1 MITQQYLAR
10 NIYTLGIALFAV
22 HCMWRSDQLSCFL
35 MSMFVFLAA
44 LVLAAIAVH
53 VAAQREGFLSI
64 DCGLDAKF
72 RGRKDTYTDIDYVS
86 DSPYVDGGENHKVA
100 AEFDTSATPEDR
112 RTLRSFPS
120 GLRNCYTLPTESGA
134 KYLVRMVF
142 FYGDYDGKTS
152 PSFEVHLGSNYWD
165 TFDGSSYWWSEAVF
179 IAWASWVPVC
189 LVNTGSG
196 TPFVNTVEL
205 RPLEAT
211 LYPQVTADESISAF
225 ARKNLGTNDTLI
237 RFPDD
242 PYDRFWEWDP
252 NSSWTNLSTKEPIL
266 QDGSFPVPI
275 PVLET
280 AVAPVNNGTVL
291 NVNTWKTYKRSFE
304 FTFFLHFSDI
314 QNTQLRLFDLY
325 VNDEQ
330 LMDKYS
336 PSYLAAGYVYSS
348 TWSKTTDGKY
358 NITLAASPTSVLPP
372 MINAYEVYN
381 NIPHDTPRTS
391 TKDFNTMM
399 AIKLEYGVKKNW
411 MGDPCFPAK
420 YRWNGVKCSD
430 LTENITRIISLDLS
444 NSNLTGLVSDN
455 FTFLTDLQFLGLSGN
470 SLNGPIPYSLCKRN
484 AGSLVVRYE
493 SGEDMCNKTISP
505 PPSRNRTAIVSI
517 SVVVP
522 MVAVSV
528 LVLSYLI
535 WRVKRKPKI
544 CTHDP
549 PKESELQSAP
559 GSTRSQGDHL
569 QNTEN
574 RRFTYME
581 LQKFTNKFERFIGQ
595 GGFGLVYYGRL
606 EDNSEV
612 AVKMRSESSSHG
624 LDEFLAEVHSLT
636 KVHHRNL
643 VSLVGYCW
651 EKDHLALVYEYMSR
665 GNLCDHLRGKH
676 GDETLDWATRVR
688 VVLEAAQGLD
698 YPHKGCS
705 LPIIHRDVKT
715 SNILLGQNLRAKIAD
730 FGLCKTYL
738 SETQTHISTNAAGSA
753 GYFDPEY
760 YHTGR
765 LTESSDV
772 YSFGVVLLEIATGEP
787 LILPGHGHIVQ
798 RMKQKM
804 ATGNI
809 TSVADARL
817 GGAYEVT
824 SMWKLVDT
832 AIACTADAAVGRP
845 TMAAVV
851 AQLKESI
858 ALEEARV
865 DSAVRVSPV
874 SDTVALVST
883 FSPSAR

>member
-1 MITQQYLAR
+1 MRVPGAWRISVGGVPMPPPPTGAAR
-10 NIYTLGIALFAV
+10 RAEIARIRASLPSSVCIGDSTPASG
-22 HCMWRSDQLSCFL
+22 R
-35 MSMFVFLAA
+35 
-44 LVLAAIAVH
+44 LVLVAHKPEPGLPPEYEEIARRGFSDDDALWWARDDYLRDEMVRQRQTLEKIAARKH
-53 VAAQREGFLSI
+53 QSGFLSI

-72 RGRKDTYTDIDYVS
+72 SGRKDTYTNIAYIS
-86 DSPYVDGGENHKVA
+86 DSPYVDGGENHRVA
-100 AEFDTSATPEDR
+100 ADQESFTNDVSLL
-112 RTLRSFPS
+112 TLRSFPPPS
-120 GLRNCYTLPTESGA
+120 GLRNCYNLPTESGA
-134 KYLVRMVF
+134 KYLVRMEF
-142 FYGDYDGKTS
+142 FHGRYDGKSS
-152 PSFEVHLGSNYWD
+152 PLSLQFELHLGTNYWD
-165 TFDGSSYWWSEAVF
+165 TVTLQDTTDDWVSEAIFV
-179 IAWASWVPVC
+179 AWSSWVTVC
-189 LVNTGSG
+189 LLNTGTG

-205 RPLEAT
+205 RPLGAS
-211 LYPQVTADESISAF
+211 LYPDVTIDESISTYGRGNMGGNF
-225 ARKNLGTNDTLI
+225 TRYGRRPEDLGPPQKRQGSQGPAATFLSGAPGLPGGGL
-237 RFPDD
+237 RQRRGVKGGEKEAAALGFPDD
-242 PYDRFWEWDP
+242 PYDRYWGSETS
-252 NSSWTNLSTKEPIL
+252 SSWANLSTKEHIQQDDNSVAVPIL
-266 QDGSFPVPI
+266 
-275 PVLET
+275 VLQT
-280 AVAPVNNGTVL
+280 AVSPINNVTVL
-291 NVNTWKTYKRSFE
+291 NVGTWRAYKRSFE
-304 FTFFLHFSDI
+304 FKFFLHFTDI

-325 VNDEQ
+325 VNDDQ
-330 LMDKYS
+330 WLQTYS
-336 PSYLAAGYVYSS
+336 PPYLAISYMYSS
-348 TWSKTTDGKY
+348 AWNKTTDGKY

-391 TKDFNTMM
+391 TKDCEMPPLLLFIYFHT
-399 AIKLEYGVKKNW
+399 
-411 MGDPCFPAK
+411 
-420 YRWNGVKCSD
+420 
-430 LTENITRIISLDLS
+430 
-444 NSNLTGLVSDN
+444 LV
-455 FTFLTDLQFLGLSGN
+455 Q
-470 SLNGPIPYSLCKRN
+470 P
-484 AGSLVVRYE
+484 
-493 SGEDMCNKTISP
+493 
-505 PPSRNRTAIVSI
+505 VS
-517 SVVVP
+517 
-522 MVAVSV
+522 
-528 LVLSYLI
+528 
-535 WRVKRKPKI
+535 
-544 CTHDP
+544 THDP
-549 PKESELQSAP
+549 PKESELQSAL
-559 GSTRSQGDHL
+559 GSTKSHGDHL

-636 KVHHRNL
+636 TVHHRNL

-651 EKDHLALVYEYMSR
+651 EKDHLALVYEYMPR
-665 GNLCDHLRGKH
+665 GNLCDHLRGLFIHCKSKLQSSIIVSLREYVIDCLLFISLKFS
-676 GDETLDWATRVR
+676 GTCLICS
-688 VVLEAAQGLD
+688 GLD
-698 YPHKGCS
+698 YLHKGCS

-760 YHTGR
+760 VPL

-787 LILPGHGHIVQ
+787 PILPGHGHIVQ